1 MKDLPRSKERIVQFI
16 SLYPKK
22 RNVASM
28 AKRDPNKS
36 ARNRIISKIKDELR
50 ELLPS
55 VLNDTGVENEASLNA
70 KIGSKTDDFI
80 DLKNEVIHSDNEFTI
95 KWLSG
100 LKQAIECDAGPAYKW
115 IDEQCKNSTNFKKY
129 LLLFLKRSFLKHF
142 DELSKNRPDE
152 DDSELWIG
160 QQNAN
165 YGLLVTPRF
174 NNGEWE
180 NDRSEIR
187 AFNHGYWTIGHVLT
201 TGLVIPGQDEKVKFD
216 SIEHYLVF
224 FRNVLVRN
232 SGSKYEYEISE
243 YYNDFVRNSANPL
256 SVPLMIPE
264 FRYLGLKKQ
273 HKYRLDFMITNP
285 YTLNR
290 VGFELSPWS
299 SHGYLHKIKGLTQKE
314 INKMAADNFSKEMS
328 KHREYFNSHGVFTLI
343 YTDDELVDCKKLFD
357 NQIAP
362 YLRPERAGTQLSF
375 MIMEEFF

>member
-1 MKDLPRSKERIVQFI
+1 
-16 SLYPKK
+16 
-22 RNVASM
+22 M
-28 AKRDPNKS
+28 ARRDPNKS
-36 ARNRIISKIKDELR
+36 ARNRIILKIKNELR
-50 ELLPS
+50 VLLPS

-70 KIGSKTDDFI
+70 KIGSKTDDFF
-80 DLKNEVIHSDNEFTI
+80 DLKTEIIHSDNEFTI

-100 LKQAIECDAGPAYKW
+100 LKQAIEDGAGPAYEW
-115 IDEQCKNSTNFKKY
+115 IDEQSKSSVNFKNY

-142 DELSKNRPDE
+142 DELSKNRPHE
-152 DDSELWIG
+152 DDSAIWIG

-174 NNGEWE
+174 RNGEWE

-187 AFNHGYWTIGHVLT
+187 AFNQGYWTIGHVLT
-201 TGLVIPGQDEKVKFD
+201 TGLVIPGQNEKIEFD
-216 SIEHYLVF
+216 SVEKYLTF

-232 SGSKYEYEISE
+232 SGSKYEYEISG
-243 YYNDFVRNSANPL
+243 YYNDFVRNSDDQL

-264 FRYLGLKKQ
+264 FRYRGREKQ

-285 YTLNR
+285 YTLSR

-314 INKMAADNFSKEMS
+314 INEMAADNFSKEMS
-328 KHREYFNSHGVFTLI
+328 KHREYFNKHGVYTLI
-343 YTDDELVDCKKLFD
+343 YPDDELADCKKLFD
-357 NQIAP
+357 NHIAP
-362 YLRPERAGTQLSF
+362 HLKPERLGTQLSF